1 MESSRAKSAQPDGPR
16 RRRRQVGQPL
26 DGTQQGGC
34 ILDLVDQERQAQI
47 RGEEGGIPMRPT
59 PGGQV
64 VEIDDLSIG
73 FSATPKQGTLTDLS
87 GPQKQPDREQ
97 PERLGWASQNLLVG
111 SSEPH
116 VWQYCS

>member
-1 MESSRAKSAQPDGPR
+1 
-16 RRRRQVGQPL
+16 
-26 DGTQQGGC
+26 
-34 ILDLVDQERQAQI
+34 
-47 RGEEGGIPMRPT
+47 MRPT